1 LKTSNSDIFIA
12 LPNIRHAPNIE
23 HFEPMFKDARIEIA
37 EDNATNL
44 SIDIEAPNRPYLR
57 KETVEPSRAN

>member
-1 LKTSNSDIFIA
+1 
-12 LPNIRHAPNIE
+12 
-23 HFEPMFKDARIEIA
+23 MFKDARIEIA